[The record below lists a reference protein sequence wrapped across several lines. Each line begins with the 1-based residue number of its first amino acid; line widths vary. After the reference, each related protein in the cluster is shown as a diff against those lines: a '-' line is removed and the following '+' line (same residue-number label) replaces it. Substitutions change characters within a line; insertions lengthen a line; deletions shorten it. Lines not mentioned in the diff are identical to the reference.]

1 MPERTYIDDIVTVI
15 MQKGNH
21 RKLVLKEAERRIFNE
36 VERLLKRIIEQR
48 DEKDKEWWKNK
59 LILENSNKDEIV
71 WFAGLNTK
79 TIFNILGTTRIDE
92 CRALCAENYD
102 AIIGLVEELPKDSPE
117 PLINIAYNGKIYQ
130 LTKHESFML
139 IRTLMSMVKTI
150 TGGIWSEVGKNA
162 GDEYLRRVFTTLGIY
177 EGPLG
182 PFTLDKPYFKL
193 SVVEEGRQLDA
204 VVYYKGKRV
213 FGLEIKIL
221 GAGNPEIVDEAI
233 SRLGRGDIF
242 LVDQITDLMK
252 KKTEEKG
259 IIVIELKD
267 ALEKLYEL
275 FTSKGLPVKNPDSR
289 EN

>member
-1 MPERTYIDDIVTVI
+1 MSERTYIDDIVTVI

-21 RKLVLKEAERRIFNE
+21 RKLVLKEAERRILDE
-36 VERLLKRIIEQR
+36 VERLFKRIIEQR

-59 LILENSNKDEIV
+59 LILKNPNKDEIV

-79 TIFNILGTTRIDE
+79 TVKNILGTTRIDE

-102 AIIGLVEELPKDSPE
+102 AVVALVGELPKDFPE
-117 PLINIAYNGKIYQ
+117 PLINIVYERKTYQ

-139 IRTLMSMVKTI
+139 IRTLMAMVKTV

-162 GDEYLRRVFTTLGIY
+162 GDEFLRRVFAKLGIR

-182 PFTLDKPYFKL
+182 RFMQAGLYFEL
-193 SVVEEGRQLDA
+193 NVVEEERPRDA
-204 VVYYKGKRV
+204 VIYYKGKRV
-213 FGLEIKIL
+213 CGLEIKIL

-233 SRLGRGDIF
+233 SRLGRGDVFI
-242 LVDQITDLMK
+242 VDQITDLMK

-267 ALEKLYEL
+267 ALEKLYDL
-275 FTSKGLPVKNPDSR
+275 FKSKGLPVKSPNSQKD
-289 EN
+289 

>member
-1 MPERTYIDDIVTVI
+1 MSERTYIDDIVTVI

-21 RKLVLKEAERRIFNE
+21 RKLVLKEAERRILNE

-48 DEKDKEWWKNK
+48 NEEDKEWWKNR
-59 LILENSNKDEIV
+59 LILENYNKDEIV

-79 TIFNILGTTRIDE
+79 TVKNILGTTRIDK
-92 CRALCAENYD
+92 CRELCAENYD
-102 AIIGLVEELPKDSPE
+102 AIVGIVEELPKNFPE
-117 PLINIAYNGKIYQ
+117 PRISIVYEGKTYQ

-139 IRTLMSMVKTI
+139 IRTLMAMVKTI

-162 GDEYLRRVFTTLGIY
+162 GDEFLRRVFAKLGVQ
-177 EGPLG
+177 EGPLNRFMHEG
-182 PFTLDKPYFKL
+182 PIFKL
-193 SVVEEGRQLDA
+193 NVVEEERQLDA

-233 SRLGRGDIF
+233 SRLGKGDVF

-252 KKTEEKG
+252 RKTEEKG

-267 ALEKLYEL
+267 AVEKLYDL
-275 FTSKGLPVKNPDSR
+275 FKNKGLPVKSPNF
-289 EN
+289 